1 MVLFGS
7 ASSGKR
13 LVLGLLVR
21 DRDESRDLKFVMAF
35 MTQSRWPIRR
45 VNAWLTSSS
54 FGASTS
60 SEQFSSA
67 SRSGSVP
74 SLVTHGCSCGVG

>member
-35 MTQSRWPIRR
+35 ITQSRWPIRR
-45 VNAWLTSSS
+45 VNA
-54 FGASTS
+54 
-60 SEQFSSA
+60 
-67 SRSGSVP
+67 
-74 SLVTHGCSCGVG
+74 